1 MVSLVPD
8 EVLLFVPSV
17 VLSVDESVCAVLSL
31 AVVPLE
37 LFVPAV
43 VVSPICLPA
52 EPPRFAPNVADE
64 PTAVVSESVNV
75 VDHVEKGA
83 NFEYSSLRA
92 FFLSSCSFTGVARRT
107 IVYSSS
113 SLLGTIPSMSFSI
126 L

>member
-1 MVSLVPD
+1 MLSLVPD

-52 EPPRFAPNVADE
+52 ELPRFAPNVADE

-75 VDHVEKGA
+75 VDHVENGA
-83 NFEYSSLRA
+83 NFE
-92 FFLSSCSFTGVARRT
+92 
-107 IVYSSS
+107 
-113 SLLGTIPSMSFSI
+113 
-126 L
+126 